1 MTQQTLPAGDV
12 GAAAAAVAERVC
24 ASVAEVRSRGRG
36 GGAGTV
42 WRSDGTIVTNHH
54 VVMGDRAEVTLA
66 DGRRFD
72 ADVVARDPR
81 NDLARLKIS
90 ALDLPAV
97 AVGDARTLR
106 VGELVLAVGHPF
118 GIRGAVTIGVVSS
131 ALPQAGSAQA
141 RELLRADV
149 LLGPGNSGGPLTDAR
164 GRVVGINAMVA
175 GGLALAVPSH
185 LVERLVA
192 GQSRRLV
199 LGIEA
204 REVELA
210 PALAVRAPIT
220 SGRAALVVGVSAGGV
235 ADRAG
240 LLVGDLLVALDGHPL
255 EGVDGLL
262 NALAAHSDGPIRL
275 GLLRGGVSREIV
287 VEAAEPARRAA

>member
-1 MTQQTLPAGDV
+1 MTQQTLPTGDV
-12 GAAAAAVAERVC
+12 GTAAAAVAERVC

-54 VVMGDRAEVTLA
+54 VVMDDRAEVTLA

-81 NDLARLKIS
+81 NDLAQLKIP
-90 ALDLPAV
+90 ATDLPAV
-97 AVGDARTLR
+97 AVGDARALR
-106 VGELVLAVGHPF
+106 VGELLLAVGHPF
-118 GIRGAVTIGVVSS
+118 GVRCAVTIGVVSA
-131 ALPQAGSAQA
+131 ALPEGGPVQA
-141 RELLRADV
+141 RELIRADV

-192 GQSRRLV
+192 GHPSRMV
-199 LGIEA
+199 LGIEV

-210 PALAVRAPIT
+210 PALATRAPIT
-220 SGRAALVVGVSAGGV
+220 SGRAALVVGVSASGV
-235 ADRAG
+235 AERSG
-240 LLVGDLLVALDGHPL
+240 LMVGDILVALDGHAL
-255 EGVDGLL
+255 EGADGLL
-262 NALAAHSDGPIRL
+262 NALATHADGPIRL
-275 GLLRGGVSREIV
+275 GLLRGGAPWEIV
-287 VEAAEPARRAA
+287 AEPVEPARRAA